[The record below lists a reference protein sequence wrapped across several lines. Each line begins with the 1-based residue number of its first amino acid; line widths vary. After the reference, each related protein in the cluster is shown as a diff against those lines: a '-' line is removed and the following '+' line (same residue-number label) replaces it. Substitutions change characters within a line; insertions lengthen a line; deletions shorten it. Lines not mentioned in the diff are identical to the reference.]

1 MSAFERICPVHNVD
15 DLVCGEAVRL
25 EEELLREDLAAAEER
40 VKELEFS
47 LRLSENQKTKL
58 EAENVRLRSALDKFD
73 RHLIECKWGQ
83 SGFYKSADCT
93 CGFTQTLSLLAQ
105 ENAELT

>member
-1 MSAFERICPVHNVD
+1 MSAFEGICPVHNVD

-25 EEELLREDLAAAEER
+25 EEELL